1 MPRYF
6 FSFDDGEPGTPDLVG
21 LDLPNAEAAKAEAFK
36 LAAELGLDRAIE
48 GQAPPFKWISRT
60 RRKGRLSASP
70 SPTVRVSRTDPP
82 REFRNPRPRSG
93 RWFCNAVIGSILMP
107 LPLWLPD

>member
-1 MPRYF
+1 VPRYF

-48 GQAPPFKWISRT
+48 GQAPPFKWIEVT
-60 RRKGRLSASP
+60 DEVQGRLSASP
-70 SPTVRVSRTDPP
+70 SSTARVSRTDPP
-82 REFRNPRPRSG
+82 RVRECPRPPFRPLGSATRWVRS
-93 RWFCNAVIGSILMP
+93 
-107 LPLWLPD
+107 